1 MSGYLTRSPCI
12 DDCEFKKKVCK
23 GCGRTKAE
31 KKGWKQ
37 LSKAEKH
44 AVWQRILHS
53 HANPEKKKGRR
64 LLARY
69 EKAAAVVAPAA
80 AAE

>member
-1 MSGYLTRSPCI
+1 MSGLLTRNPCI

-44 AVWQRILHS
+44 AVWLRILDT
-53 HANPEKKKGRR
+53 HANPKKKKGRQ

-69 EKAAAVVAPAA
+69 EKAAAAVAPAA